1 MRITF
6 DPAKDRSNL
15 SKHGIS
21 LALAAR
27 LEWDTV
33 IAGPDRRRDYGEPRE
48 IGYGLIGERLHRVVF
63 VRRGGWLR
71 IISFRKAN
79 RREVVRYVRHAQ
91 NQAADR

>member
-48 IGYGLIGERLHRVVF
+48 IGYGLIGDRLYCVVF
-63 VRRGGWLR
+63 VRRGGWVR